1 MELGIIIATCVFGF
15 VMGILILVGKG
26 DFMIKILRKPG
37 AEKYNLGRLR
47 LINALAMLVA
57 IPYIIAIHL
66 VARTPDAQN
75 LIWVLTGILLV
86 VVVILQILER
96 TWAKRK

>member
-1 MELGIIIATCVFGF
+1 MVIGILIVACVFFF

-26 DFMIKILRKPG
+26 DFMIKSLKKPG

-47 LINALAMLVA
+47 LVNALAMFVA
-57 IPYIIAIHL
+57 IPYVIAIHF
-66 VARTPDAQN
+66 VARTQNVHN
-75 LIWVLTGILLV
+75 LILILTGVVLVLV
-86 VVVILQILER
+86 VVLQVLEH

>member
-1 MELGIIIATCVFGF
+1 MELGILIALGVFFF

-26 DFMIKILRKPG
+26 DFMIKSLKKPG

-57 IPYIIAIHL
+57 IPYIIAIHF
-66 VARTPDAQN
+66 VARTPDAQI

-86 VVVILQILER
+86 VVVALQVLEH

>member
-1 MELGIIIATCVFGF
+1 MVIGILIVTCVFCF

-57 IPYIIAIHL
+57 IPYIIAIHF

-75 LIWVLTGILLV
+75 LIWVLTGIMLV

-96 TWAKRK
+96 TWAKRS